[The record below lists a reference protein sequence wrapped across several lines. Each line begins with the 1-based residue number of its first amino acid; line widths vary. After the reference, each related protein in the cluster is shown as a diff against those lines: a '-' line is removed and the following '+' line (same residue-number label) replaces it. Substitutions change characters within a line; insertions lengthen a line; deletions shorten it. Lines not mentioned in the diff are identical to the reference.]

1 MQILSDIIIHSASS
15 LETLLPCVDDRSP
28 LTQPWTITLRKLA
41 ANVIVIEQGQQLSQ
55 KDSQSSFS
63 VKSLTNSLDLRRI
76 YELSQDKNLWRN
88 LIAKIYKIDE
98 DENSYLRVF
107 ESMQS

>member
-1 MQILSDIIIHSASS
+1 MRWRQIPAN
-15 LETLLPCVDDRSP
+15 
-28 LTQPWTITLRKLA
+28 A
-41 ANVIVIEQGQQLSQ
+41 AMDYYLQQTVIVIKQGRQLSQ
-55 KDSQSSFS
+55 KDSQSNFS

-107 ESMQS
+107 ESKQS

>member
-1 MQILSDIIIHSASS
+1 MDYYLQQ
-15 LETLLPCVDDRSP
+15 T
-28 LTQPWTITLRKLA
+28 
-41 ANVIVIEQGQQLSQ
+41 VIVIEQGRQLSQ
-55 KDSQSSFS
+55 KDSQSNFS

-107 ESMQS
+107 ESKQS